1 MCSTRFH
8 AERRVSEH
16 EAEALAVI
24 PIFAAAWISDSQQ
37 QIGLGDGID
46 SRVDLELHLRGNVD
60 LLGVC
65 GDGGASL
72 DEHAPRLASSSRR
85 GAGRS

>member
-1 MCSTRFH
+1 
-8 AERRVSEH
+8 
-16 EAEALAVI
+16 
-24 PIFAAAWISDSQQ
+24 
-37 QIGLGDGID
+37 
-46 SRVDLELHLRGNVD
+46 LRGNVE
-60 LLGVC
+60 LLGIC